1 MKKDKLTSLL
11 IQQNEDLK
19 KENKDLRKIITEW
32 QNKSA
37 ELLSVNDKLQ
47 QTLKLLK
54 EKDYE

>member
-32 QNKSA
+32 QNTSA